1 MVEWVTL
8 PFFSFLFFFK
18 ASVLST
24 CISMHKL
31 FFHTLAHQEPTPF
44 GVSIVQPKFSPP
56 LSDLSPFFQRHY
68 VKGASDIFMAYGR
81 LLAEITL
88 VLPNQVSRNISTL
101 FHSVCLISFFSLL
114 CFVFVF
120 SFGR

>member
-1 MVEWVTL
+1 
-8 PFFSFLFFFK
+8 
-18 ASVLST
+18 
-24 CISMHKL
+24 MHEL

-44 GVSIVQPKFSPP
+44 GVSILQPKFSPP

-88 VLPNQVSRNISTL
+88 VLPNQVSRNMLSN
-101 FHSVCLISFFSLL
+101 FVPFCLLYLLLSLL
-114 CFVFVF
+114 VLFLC
-120 SFGR
+120 SASEDE